1 MIPKGQDEDFKAR
14 LIESS
19 LDCIKVLDVDG
30 RLLSINESGKAA
42 LEICDLAPLLG
53 SCWIDFWQ
61 GEDRENAR
69 KAVTSARNGGIGRFI
84 GYFATTQT
92 KSPKWWDVLV
102 SPILD
107 ANGKSKNLLVVSR
120 DVTEWK
126 RSDQFLHAIIDGTS
140 AVTGNDFFKS
150 LVQHLAKGLGVRYSF
165 VTECIAKNRVRSL
178 AFWNTD
184 AFAANSEYDLN
195 GTPCLVA
202 IEGRTVHYERH
213 LQGHFPA
220 NKGLVEMSAESY
232 LGVPIRDSTRCI
244 IGHLA
249 IMDDKP
255 MASDPLVLSVMETFA
270 SRAGAELER
279 VRAFDSIHRQKQE
292 SDERF
297 RDLFEE
303 APIAYV
309 HEGLDSRII
318 RANRAAI
325 NLLGIKPE
333 DIVGKFGKQF
343 VPDTPDAQRRLRDA
357 LETVGGGSAASGV
370 VLELRREDNGKPVWI
385 QWWSKPDPGGQFT
398 RTMFVDI
405 TERVLM
411 EQKQIQLQ
419 AQNTYLWEEIRSELN
434 FGDIIGESSGVR
446 KVKQQIQLVAPTDAA
461 VLITGESGTGK
472 ELVAH
477 AIHENSLR
485 KERPL
490 IKVNCGAIAE
500 NLFES
505 EFFGHV
511 RGAFTGALKDKP
523 GRFEL
528 ADGGTLFLDEIGELP
543 LAMQTKLLRVLQEH
557 EIERMGETRLRKVN
571 VRIIAA
577 SNRDL
582 KGEVEAGRFRQDLFY
597 RLSVFPIEVPP
608 LRQRREDIPQLAS
621 HFVRVTAKKMNHPPL
636 RLTKA
641 HAEQLAVHDWPG
653 NIRELQNAVERA
665 VILAHGGPLR
675 FELPTTNVGSSAPV
689 NAAPADSSLIL
700 TREQWKRREP
710 ESISR
715 ALKQSGGKVF
725 GPGGAAELLGMKPT
739 TLTSRIKAL
748 GLNRK
753 PTA

>member
-1 MIPKGQDEDFKAR
+1 MQQ
-14 LIESS
+14 S
-19 LDCIKVLDVDG
+19 
-30 RLLSINESGKAA
+30 
-42 LEICDLAPLLG
+42 
-53 SCWIDFWQ
+53 
-61 GEDRENAR
+61 
-69 KAVTSARNGGIGRFI
+69 
-84 GYFATTQT
+84 
-92 KSPKWWDVLV
+92 
-102 SPILD
+102 
-107 ANGKSKNLLVVSR
+107 
-120 DVTEWK
+120 EWK
-126 RSDQFLHAIIDGTS
+126 RSEQLLRAIIEGTS
-140 AVTGNDFFKS
+140 AVTGKDFFNS

-165 VTECIAKNRVRSL
+165 VTECIGHNRVRSL
-178 AFWNTD
+178 AFWSTD
-184 AFAANSEYDLN
+184 SFADNSEYDLG
-195 GTPCLVA
+195 GTPCLMA
-202 IEGRTVHYERH
+202 IEGQPARYERH
-213 LQGHFPA
+213 LQAFFPA
-220 NKGLVEMSAESY
+220 DQALVEMSAESY
-232 LGVPIRDSTRCI
+232 LGVPVRDSTQCI
-244 IGHLA
+244 IGHLV

-309 HEGLDSRII
+309 LEGLDSRII
-318 RANRAAI
+318 RANRAAT

-333 DIVGKFGKQF
+333 DIVGKFGKDF
-343 VPDTPDAQRRLRDA
+343 VPNTPEAQRRMREA
-357 LETVGGGSAASGV
+357 FESVEGGNAANGI
-370 VLELRREDNGKPVWI
+370 VLELRRKDNGKPVWL
-385 QWWSKPDPGGQFT
+385 QWWSRPDPSGNFT
-398 RTMFVDI
+398 RTMFIDI
-405 TERVLM
+405 TDRVLM
-411 EQKQIQLQ
+411 EQEKIQLQ
-419 AQNTYLWEEIRSELN
+419 AQNAYLWEEIRSELN
-434 FGDIIGESSGVR
+434 FGDIIGESPGVR

-472 ELVAH
+472 ELVAR
-477 AIHENSLR
+477 AIHEHSLR

-490 IKVNCGAIAE
+490 IKVNCGAIPE

-511 RGAFTGALKDKP
+511 RGAFTGAIKDKP

-557 EIERMGETRLRKVN
+557 EIERMGESRLRKVN

-636 RLTKA
+636 RLSKA
-641 HAEQLAVHDWPG
+641 HAEQLAAHDWPG

-675 FELPTTNVGSSAPV
+675 FELPTANVGSSAPV
-689 NAAPADSSLIL
+689 NAPPADSPTIL
-700 TREQWKRREP
+700 TREQWKRHES

-715 ALKQSGGKVF
+715 ALKQSDGKVF

-739 TLTSRIKAL
+739 TLMSRIKAL
-748 GLNRK
+748 GLNRM
-753 PTA
+753 PRT